1 MRPLALVT
9 GASSGIGREIARHLA
24 NGGYDVALVAR
35 REGLLRE
42 LAGELEAEHGCKAEV
57 VVADLSDMSQ
67 VENVKQVVEEVDVLV
82 NNAGFGKWGVLTDQ
96 EEASVEEMVDVNIR
110 ALTTLTRH
118 YAGKMLGRGKG
129 RPWPAWAPT
138 QQAVRPHR
146 MHVWAG
152 VLHQSTPSPLRT
164 GWAGA
169 RVGPKGLP
177 LETLSSART
186 SISSRDTS
194 LARLTPSAR

>member
-24 NGGYDVALVAR
+24 NDGYDVALVAR

-57 VVADLSDMSQ
+57 VVADLSDMGQ

-96 EEASVEEMVDVNIR
+96 EEASVEER
-110 ALTTLTRH
+110 
-118 YAGKMLGRGKG
+118 
-129 RPWPAWAPT
+129 W
-138 QQAVRPHR
+138 
-146 MHVWAG
+146 
-152 VLHQSTPSPLRT
+152 
-164 GWAGA
+164 
-169 RVGPKGLP
+169 
-177 LETLSSART
+177 
-186 SISSRDTS
+186 
-194 LARLTPSAR
+194 